1 MRRLTTF
8 GLLLALASA
17 AHAEPPLQTGVEEAG
32 RQAFATPM
40 AGLDAER
47 SAAFLRG
54 RSLFRQVW
62 VIAPSRDEAVDGLG
76 PLYNRPACTSCH
88 PANGR
93 GQAPEQPGQ
102 RMASMLVRLSL
113 PGRGA
118 HGGPLP
124 HPVYG
129 DQLNE
134 TGVPGV
140 PGEGRARLVWTQ
152 TAFRFADGETASLRQ
167 PRIEFDELAYG
178 SLDGVLTSARVGPP
192 VFGLGLL
199 DAVDDATLE
208 ALAAEP
214 QADGVQGR
222 VNRVWSPQANTPQV
236 GRFGLKANVARLREQ
251 IAGALHGDMGI
262 TSTLHPRENC
272 SAAQTACAST
282 PNGGQP
288 ELSDA
293 QLDDMETYLAYLAV
307 PARRDLDAAV
317 VRQGEAQFQALGC
330 GGCHRPQLVTGE
342 RATDPRLRG
351 LTIAPYSDLLLH
363 DMGEGL
369 ADQRPDY
376 LASGRDWR
384 TAPLWGIGLAQQLS
398 SSAGFLHDGRAR
410 SLSEAI
416 LWHGGEALSARE
428 RFVALPRE
436 NRQALLAF
444 LGSL

>member
-1 MRRLTTF
+1 MRRLQIF
-8 GLLLALASA
+8 GLLLALAA
-17 AHAEPPLQTGVEEAG
+17 AHAEPPLQTGVEETG
-32 RQAFATPM
+32 RQAFSTPM
-40 AGLDAER
+40 AGLDAGR

-113 PGRGA
+113 PGRDA

-124 HPVYG
+124 HPAYG

-134 TGVPGV
+134 SGVPGV
-140 PGEGRARLVWTQ
+140 PGEGRAQLVWTQ
-152 TAFRFADGETASLRQ
+152 TAFRFADGETVSLRQ

-199 DAVDDATLE
+199 DAVDDTTLE

-222 VNRVWSPQANTPQV
+222 VNRVWSPQANAPQV

-262 TSTLHPRENC
+262 TSALHPRENC
-272 SAAQTACAST
+272 SAVQSACAGA

-293 QLDDMETYLAYLAV
+293 QLDDIETYLAYLAV
-307 PARRDLDAAV
+307 PARRAV
-317 VRQGEAQFQALGC
+317 DSPLVRQGEAQFQVLGC
-330 GGCHRPQLVTGE
+330 TGCHRPQLVTSE
-342 RATDPRLRG
+342 RAADPRLRG
-351 LTIAPYSDLLLH
+351 MRIAPYSDLLLH

-376 LASGRDWR
+376 LAGGRDWR
-384 TAPLWGIGLAQQLS
+384 TAPLWGIGLAQRLS
-398 SSAGFLHDGRAR
+398 PAAGFLHDGRAR

-416 LWHGGEALSARE
+416 LWHGGEALPARA